1 MQITLPLTLTDSVTL
16 GEIEQFVKTA
26 RDLGAT
32 DETLIEVRGLERDE
46 DILDGLF
53 LDSTTIKPSSEA
65 AA

>member
-26 RDLGAT
+26 RELGAT

-53 LDSTTIKPSSEA
+53 LDSTTIKPSSETA
-65 AA
+65 A